1 MKHSPLPGFY
11 FPSSKDC
18 FNLTFFMSVYRKQ
31 RPFPVTLV
39 GITEILVL
47 QGGLAAR
54 WRVGQSVC

>member
-47 QGGLAAR
+47 QGVLQPG
-54 WRVGQSVC
+54 GE